1 MTTLKRAI
9 FALFIIFISLSNVA
23 RADHWE
29 IGNYPTKI
37 SIVVDTSNSML
48 GVDGS
53 TLTQKSILVRNELA
67 KNTSTMV
74 NLTAIDLWHFGGRA
88 NKQCAPA
95 LVYEA
100 AQNDADIVNAVA
112 SLKERQAGNMLAM
125 DDARNPIAASLTAAA
140 AAGSQG
146 IVLITDSAED
156 CNYAPKAVCEIAGTI
171 DIPVYVLS
179 LSTTR
184 QGRAELECLANV
196 SHGAFAH
203 VTAGQ
208 EIAPLMKTLL
218 TVAVSRAQMSV
229 AEEIILELVRKNTE
243 LRDDNKTLAED
254 NVALEREN
262 AALKEQIAGLEAVIV
277 EVRRQLDLANQ
288 TIADQ
293 KVTIGELHSAVE
305 ALTAENADLKATVAA
320 LTQEVADQK
329 IIIGE
334 LKTMVEHLEGEII
347 QKDAAIAALHAELNL
362 LSEENSAL
370 REENARLQADLQA
383 ANEEIV
389 VLEEHIYRLIGERAG
404 LELQLSERVQD
415 VADLRVELESCQQ
428 AKQALSDTVD
438 EQLITIN
445 ELEQTVIT
453 ATANCEGRVQ
463 SIIASEQQQCAAK
476 ISLIETGCAKEKAA
490 LDAHIAKLNTL
501 IEQKD
506 SAIGGLHK
514 EIEGLMAEIDAKN
527 EEIKSLSEQIVGQSA
542 KIDGLIYENGE
553 LHKTIKGLQH
563 SIKDLSLAL
572 QNCEDNLGECKIENG
587 SLINQLQAKVAEVK
601 ALERALDES
610 QSLLRICE
618 GKLGEAIVEKNRVQ
632 YFIELS
638 DNLRAELEMTKDK
651 LSACEADKAAFKS
664 GLNPLVDDHLE
675 VPSEPQE

>member
-1 MTTLKRAI
+1 MAILKRALA
-9 FALFIIFISLSNVA
+9 ALFLVIISTANA
-23 RADHWE
+23 AHADHWE

-67 KNTSTMV
+67 KNTGTMV
-74 NLTAIDLWHFGGRA
+74 NLTAIDLWHFGGRT
-88 NKQCAPA
+88 NQQCKPA

-100 AQNDADIVNAVA
+100 AQNDANIVSAVA
-112 SLKERQAGNMLAM
+112 SLKDRQAGNMLAM
-125 DDARNPIAASLTAAA
+125 DDARNPIAASLAAAA

-184 QGRAELECLANV
+184 QGRTELECLANV

-243 LRDDNKTLAED
+243 LREDNKILADDNI
-254 NVALEREN
+254 ALEREN
-262 AALKEQIAGLEAVIV
+262 AGLKEEIAGLEAVIV
-277 EVRRQLDLANQ
+277 EVRAQLDVANK
-288 TIADQ
+288 TISDQ

-305 ALTAENADLKATVAA
+305 RLTGENAELKATVAA

-329 IIIGE
+329 IIIGD
-334 LKTMVEHLEGEII
+334 LKSMIEHLEDEIV
-347 QKDAAIAALHAELNL
+347 QKDATIAVLHVELNTL
-362 LSEENSAL
+362 IEENGAL
-370 REENARLQADLQA
+370 REENARLQADLKA

-389 VLEEHIYRLIGERAG
+389 VLREHIGKLIAERDG
-404 LELQLSERVQD
+404 LELQLAERVQQ

-428 AKQALSDTVD
+428 AKQALSDTID

-463 SIIASEQQQCAAK
+463 SVMVTEQKQCAAK
-476 ISLIETGCAKEKAA
+476 ISLIENGCAKEKTA
-490 LDAHIAKLNTL
+490 LDDHIAKLNAL

-514 EIEGLMAEIDAKN
+514 EIEGLMAELDAKN
-527 EEIKSLSEQIVGQSA
+527 EEIKSQSEKIVGQSA
-542 KIDGLIYENGE
+542 KIDALVYENGE
-553 LHKTIKGLQH
+553 LNKTIKGLQH

-572 QNCEDNLGECKIENG
+572 QTCEQNLGQCKIENG
-587 SLINQLQAKVAEVK
+587 SLVNQLQAKVAEVK
-601 ALERALDES
+601 ALQRALEES
-610 QSLLRICE
+610 QTLLHICE
-618 GKLGEAIVEKNRVQ
+618 GKLGEAIMEKNRVQ
-632 YFIELS
+632 YYIDLS
-638 DNLRAELEMTKDK
+638 ESLQAELDMTKEQ
-651 LSACEADKAAFKS
+651 LSACEADKAAFKD

-675 VPSEPQE
+675 VPSEPQ